1 VDNYFTDNED
11 LQFYLNDP
19 RLEYIFELR
28 EKGYT
33 ENHEYPFAPENF
45 EDALDNCLRVLSL
58 VGQLSAEILAPA
70 ATDID
75 RHGCT
80 LENNKVSYAPG
91 TKDTLKRFAQAELFG
106 FTLPRKY
113 GGLNF
118 PLTIYMMAVEIV
130 SRAEAS
136 FMNLYGLQEIAE
148 TIYEFASSELKAQYL
163 PKMASGRFSGAMVLT
178 EPEAGSDLQ
187 AIKLRATYDEKEEC
201 WRLNGVKHFISNGCG
216 DILLVFAR
224 SEENTHGGR
233 GLSLFL
239 YEKDENLVVRRLED
253 KLGIHGSPT
262 CELEFKNCRAH
273 LIGKRKRGLTQY
285 FVPLM
290 NGARIGVGAQS
301 IGIAQEAFTLAL
313 NYANQRKQF
322 GKSIIEFPPVLEML
336 TDMRV
341 RIEAARSL
349 LYESSIIVD
358 LQHAYARY
366 GANDKETAVKIKELS
381 RLAGL
386 LTPMAKYY
394 ASEMCNKVT
403 YDAIQI
409 FGGAG
414 YTKDYDVERLYRDA
428 RITTIYEGTSQLQ
441 IIAAIGGLTSG
452 LFFKLLS
459 EKLSIRFPEK
469 FRPMIKKIKMCENS
483 LKKAVYYVKDHDNH
497 IYMEYHARG
506 LVDMAVEI
514 LMAVLLLKNSRESD
528 RKFNLA
534 EKFVNDTFHRVQM
547 LAGRIIFS
555 DENIVDRHRHLLEET
570 FTSTRIDASAVKAL
584 SDII

>member
-1 VDNYFTDNED
+1 MENYFTDNED
-11 LQFYLNDP
+11 IQFYLNDP
-19 RLEYIFELR
+19 RLKDIFKLR

-33 ENHEYPFAPENF
+33 ENHAYPFAPENF
-45 EDALDNCLRVLSL
+45 EDALDNCHRVLSL

-70 ATDID
+70 ATDVD

-80 LENNKVSYAPG
+80 LKNNVVSYAPG
-91 TKDTLKRFAQAELFG
+91 TQEALKRFAQADLFG

-118 PLTIYMMAVEIV
+118 PFTVYVMAVEIV
-130 SRAEAS
+130 SRADAS

-148 TIYEFASSELKAQYL
+148 TINQFASPELKEQYL
-163 PKMASGRFSGAMVLT
+163 PKMASGQFSGAMVLT

-187 AIKLRATYDEKEEC
+187 AIRLRATYDEKKGC
-201 WRLNGVKHFISNGCG
+201 WLLNGVKHFISNGCG

-224 SEENTHGGR
+224 SEENIPGGR

-262 CELEFKNCRAH
+262 CELQFKNCRAH
-273 LIGKRKRGLTQY
+273 LIGKRKRGLTSY

-290 NGARIGVGAQS
+290 NGARIGIGAQS
-301 IGIAQEAFTLAL
+301 IGIAQEAYQYAL
-313 NYANQRKQF
+313 KYAKQRIQF

-336 TDMRV
+336 TNMRV
-341 RIEAARSL
+341 QIEAARSL
-349 LYESSIIVD
+349 LYESSIIAD
-358 LQHAYARY
+358 MQHAYTLY
-366 GANDKETAVKIKELS
+366 GANDKETTVKIKELT

-386 LTPMAKYY
+386 LTPMVKYY

-409 FGGAG
+409 FGGPG
-414 YTKDYDVERLYRDA
+414 YMRDHEVERLYRDA

-441 IIAAIGGLTSG
+441 IIAAIGGITSG

-459 EKLSIRFPEK
+459 KKMSIRFPES
-469 FRPMIKKIKMCENS
+469 FNPLIEKIKECEKS
-483 LKKAVYYVKDHDNH
+483 LKKAAIIVKSHNDH
-497 IYMEYHARG
+497 IYTEYHARG

-514 LMAVLLLKNSRESD
+514 LMAVLLLENSRKSD
-528 RKFNLA
+528 SKFKLA
-534 EKFVNDTFHRVQM
+534 EKFVTDTFHRVQM
-547 LAGRIIFS
+547 LTGKIIYS
-555 DENIVDRHRHLLEET
+555 DENIVDKYRYLL
-570 FTSTRIDASAVKAL
+570 D
-584 SDII
+584 

>member
-1 VDNYFTDNED
+1 VENYFTDNED
-11 LQFYLNDP
+11 IQFYLNDA
-19 RLEYIFELR
+19 RLKDIFELR

-33 ENHEYPFAPENF
+33 ENHAYPFAPENF
-45 EDALDNCLRVLSL
+45 EDALDNCHRVLSL

-80 LENNKVSYAPG
+80 LENNVVSYAPG
-91 TKDTLKRFAQAELFG
+91 TQEALKRFTQADLFG

-118 PLTIYMMAVEIV
+118 PLTVYMMAVEIV
-130 SRAEAS
+130 SRADAS

-148 TIYEFASSELKAQYL
+148 TINQFASSELKEQYL
-163 PKMASGRFSGAMVLT
+163 PKMASGQFTGAMVLT

-187 AIKLRATYDEKEEC
+187 AIRLRATYDKKKGC
-201 WRLNGVKHFISNGCG
+201 WFLNGVKHFISNGCG

-224 SEENTHGGR
+224 SEENILGGR

-253 KLGIHGSPT
+253 KLGIRGSPT
-262 CELEFKNCRAH
+262 CELQFKNCRAH
-273 LIGKRKRGLTQY
+273 LIGKRKRGLTRY

-301 IGIAQEAFTLAL
+301 IGIAQEAYQYAL
-313 NYANQRKQF
+313 KYAKQRKQF

-336 TDMRV
+336 TNMRV
-341 RIEAARSL
+341 QIEAARSL

-358 LQHAYARY
+358 LQYAYTLY
-366 GANDKETAVKIKELS
+366 GTNDKETTAKIKELT

-414 YTKDYDVERLYRDA
+414 YMRDYEVERLYRDA

-441 IIAAIGGLTSG
+441 IIAAIGGITSG
-452 LFFKLLS
+452 LFFTLLN
-459 EKLSIRFPEK
+459 KKISIRFPES
-469 FRPMIKKIKMCENS
+469 FNPLIEKIKECEKS
-483 LKKAVYYVKDHDNH
+483 LKKAVGYVKAHNDH
-497 IYMEYHARG
+497 IYTEYHARG

-514 LMAVLLLKNSRESD
+514 LMAVLLLENSRKSD
-528 RKFNLA
+528 RKFNLT
-534 EKFVNDTFHRVQM
+534 EKFVTDTFHRVQM
-547 LAGRIIFS
+547 LSGKTIYS
-555 DENIVDRHRHLLEET
+555 DENIVDKYRHLL
-570 FTSTRIDASAVKAL
+570 D
-584 SDII
+584 

>member
-1 VDNYFTDNED
+1 MANYFTDNED
-11 LQFYLNDP
+11 IQFYLNDA
-19 RLEYIFELR
+19 RFKDIFELR

-33 ENHEYPFAPENF
+33 ENHLYPFAPENF
-45 EDALDNCLRVLSL
+45 EDALDNCHRVLSL

-80 LENNKVSYAPG
+80 LENNVVSYAPG
-91 TKDTLKRFAQAELFG
+91 TQEALKRFTQADLFG

-118 PLTIYMMAVEIV
+118 PLTVYMMAVEIV
-130 SRAEAS
+130 SRADAS

-148 TIYEFASSELKAQYL
+148 TINQFASPELKEQYL
-163 PKMASGRFSGAMVLT
+163 PKMASGQFSGAMVLT

-187 AIKLRATYDEKEEC
+187 AISLRATYDEKKGC
-201 WRLNGVKHFISNGCG
+201 WLLNGVKHFISNGCG

-224 SEENTHGGR
+224 SEENKSGGR

-239 YEKDENLVVRRLED
+239 YEKDENLVVRRIED

-262 CELEFKNCRAH
+262 CELQFKNCRAH
-273 LIGKRKRGLTQY
+273 LIGKRKRGLTRY

-301 IGIAQEAFTLAL
+301 IGIAQEAYQYAL
-313 NYANQRKQF
+313 KYAKQRKQF
-322 GKSIIEFPPVLEML
+322 GKNIIEFPPVLEML
-336 TDMRV
+336 TNMRV
-341 RIEAARSL
+341 QIEAARSL
-349 LYESSIIVD
+349 LYESSLIVD
-358 LQHAYARY
+358 IEHACTQY
-366 GANDKETAVKIKELS
+366 GAKDKETTAKIKELT
-381 RLAGL
+381 RVAGL

-414 YTKDYDVERLYRDA
+414 YMRDYEVERLYRDA

-441 IIAAIGGLTSG
+441 IIAAIGGITSG
-452 LFFKLLS
+452 LFFTLLS
-459 EKLSIRFPEK
+459 KKMSIRFPES
-469 FRPMIKKIKMCENS
+469 FNPLIEKIKESEKS
-483 LKKAVYYVKDHDNH
+483 LKKAVIYVKARNDH
-497 IYMEYHARG
+497 IYTEYHARG

-514 LMAVLLLKNSRESD
+514 LMAVLLLENSGKSD

-534 EKFVNDTFHRVQM
+534 EKFVTDTFHRVQM
-547 LAGRIIFS
+547 LSEKIIYS
-555 DENIVDRHRHLLEET
+555 DENIVDKCRHLL
-570 FTSTRIDASAVKAL
+570 D
-584 SDII
+584 

>member
-1 VDNYFTDNED
+1 VKNYFNDNED
-11 LQFYLNDP
+11 IQFYLNDA
-19 RLEYIFELR
+19 RLKDIFELR

-33 ENHEYPFAPENF
+33 ENRAYPFAPEDF
-45 EDALDNCLRVLSL
+45 EDAMDNCHRALSL
-58 VGQLSAEILAPA
+58 VGHLSAEILAPA
-70 ATDID
+70 ATDTD

-80 LENNKVSYAPG
+80 LENNIVCYAPG
-91 TKDTLKRFAQAELFG
+91 TQEALKRFAQADLFG
-106 FTLPRKY
+106 FTLPRNY

-118 PLTIYMMAVEIV
+118 PLTVYMMAVEIV
-130 SRAEAS
+130 SRADAS

-148 TIYEFASSELKAQYL
+148 TINQFASPELKEQYL
-163 PKMASGRFSGAMVLT
+163 PKMASGQFSGAMVLT

-187 AIKLRATYDEKEEC
+187 AMRLRATYDENKGC
-201 WRLNGVKHFISNGCG
+201 WFLNGVKHFISNGCG

-224 SEENTHGGR
+224 SEENISGGR

-262 CELEFKNCRAH
+262 CELQFKNCRAH
-273 LIGKRKRGLTQY
+273 LIGKRKHGLTSY

-290 NGARIGVGAQS
+290 NGARIGIGAQS
-301 IGIAQEAFTLAL
+301 IGIAQEAYQHAL
-313 NYANQRKQF
+313 KYAKQRKQF

-336 TDMRV
+336 TNMRV
-341 RIEAARSL
+341 QIEAARSL

-358 LQHAYARY
+358 MQYAYTHY
-366 GANDKETAVKIKELS
+366 GTNDKTTAVKIKELA
-381 RLAGL
+381 RLSGL

-414 YTKDYDVERLYRDA
+414 YMRDFEVERLYRDA

-441 IIAAIGGLTSG
+441 IVAAVGGITSG
-452 LFFKLLS
+452 LFFSFLS
-459 EKLSIRFPEK
+459 EKMNTCFPES
-469 FRPMIKKIKMCENS
+469 FNPHIEKINECEKL
-483 LKKAVYYVKDHDNH
+483 LKKAVSHMKSRNDH
-497 IYMEYHARG
+497 IYTEYHARG

-514 LMAVLLLKNSRESD
+514 LMGVLLLKNSLKSEC
-528 RKFNLA
+528 KFNLA
-534 EKFVNDTFHRVQM
+534 EKFVTETFHRAQM
-547 LAGRIIFS
+547 LAGKIIYS
-555 DENIVDRHRHLLEET
+555 DENIVDKNRQLLE
-570 FTSTRIDASAVKAL
+570 
-584 SDII
+584 

>member
-1 VDNYFTDNED
+1 MANYFTDNED
-11 LQFYLNDP
+11 IQFYLNDA
-19 RLEYIFELR
+19 RLKDIFELR

-33 ENHEYPFAPENF
+33 ENHTYPFAPEDF
-45 EDALDNCLRVLSL
+45 EDAQDNSQRVLSL

-70 ATDID
+70 ATDTD
-75 RHGCT
+75 RCGCT
-80 LENNKVSYAPG
+80 LENNVVSYAPG
-91 TKDTLKRFAQAELFG
+91 TQVALKRFAQADLFG

-118 PLTIYMMAVEIV
+118 PLTIYMMAVEMV
-130 SRAEAS
+130 SRADAS

-148 TIYEFASSELKAQYL
+148 TINEFASPELKEQYL

-187 AIKLRATYDEKEEC
+187 AISLRATYDENKGC
-201 WRLNGVKHFISNGCG
+201 WFLNGVKHFISNGCG

-224 SEENTHGGR
+224 SEENIPGGR

-253 KLGIHGSPT
+253 KLGIRGSPT
-262 CELEFKNCRAH
+262 CELQFNNCRAH
-273 LIGKRKRGLTQY
+273 LIGKRKRGLTSY

-301 IGIAQEAFTLAL
+301 IGIAQGAYQYAL
-313 NYANQRKQF
+313 KYAKQRKQF

-336 TDMRV
+336 TNMRAQ
-341 RIEAARSL
+341 IEAARSL

-358 LQHAYARY
+358 MQHAYTHY
-366 GANDKETAVKIKELS
+366 GANDKPTTAKIKELS

-409 FGGAG
+409 FGGVG
-414 YTKDYDVERLYRDA
+414 YMRDFEVERLYRDA

-441 IIAAIGGLTSG
+441 IVAAIGGITSG
-452 LFFKLLS
+452 LFFTLLS
-459 EKLSIRFPEK
+459 EKMRPRFPES
-469 FRPMIKKIKMCENS
+469 FNPHIETIKACEKL
-483 LKKAVYYVKDHDNH
+483 LKKAVSHVKARNDH
-497 IYMEYHARG
+497 IYTEYHARG

-514 LMAVLLLKNSRESD
+514 LMTVLLLENSRKSD

-534 EKFVNDTFHRVQM
+534 KKFVTDTSHRVQM
-547 LAGRIIFS
+547 LSEKILCS
-555 DENIVDRHRHLLEET
+555 DENIVDNDRRLL
-570 FTSTRIDASAVKAL
+570 D
-584 SDII
+584 

>member
-1 VDNYFTDNED
+1 MENYFTDNED
-11 LQFYLNDP
+11 IQFYLNDA
-19 RLEYIFELR
+19 RFKDIFELR

-33 ENHEYPFAPENF
+33 ENHAYPFAPEDF
-45 EDALDNCLRVLSL
+45 EDALDNCHRVLSL

-70 ATDID
+70 ATDTD

-80 LENNKVSYAPG
+80 LKNNVVSYAQG
-91 TKDTLKRFAQAELFG
+91 TQEALKRFAQADLFG

-118 PLTIYMMAVEIV
+118 PLTVYMLAVEIV
-130 SRAEAS
+130 SRADAS

-148 TIYEFASSELKAQYL
+148 TINEFASPELKEKYL
-163 PKMASGRFSGAMVLT
+163 PKMASGQFSGAMVLT

-187 AIKLRATYDEKEEC
+187 AISLRATYDENKEC
-201 WRLNGVKHFISNGCG
+201 WLLNGVKHFISNGCG

-224 SEENTHGGR
+224 SEENIPGGR

-253 KLGIHGSPT
+253 KLGIRGSPT
-262 CELEFKNCRAH
+262 CELQFKNCRAH
-273 LIGKRKRGLTQY
+273 LIGKRKRGLTSY

-301 IGIAQEAFTLAL
+301 VGIAQQAYQYAL
-313 NYANQRKQF
+313 KYAKQRKQF
-322 GKSIIEFPPVLEML
+322 GKRIIEFPPVLEML
-336 TDMRV
+336 TNMRV
-341 RIEAARSL
+341 QIEAARSL

-358 LQHAYARY
+358 MQHAYTHY
-366 GANDKETAVKIKELS
+366 GANDKKTTDKIKELT

-414 YTKDYDVERLYRDA
+414 YMRDFEVERLYRDA

-441 IIAAIGGLTSG
+441 IVAAIGGITSG
-452 LFFKLLS
+452 LFFTLLS
-459 EKLSIRFPEK
+459 NKMNIRFPES
-469 FRPMIKKIKMCENS
+469 FNPHIEKIRACEKL
-483 LKKAVYYVKDHDNH
+483 LKKAVSHVKAHNDH
-497 IYMEYHARG
+497 IYTEYHARG
-506 LVDMAVEI
+506 MVDMAVEI
-514 LMAVLLLKNSRESD
+514 LMAVLLLENSKKSD

-534 EKFVNDTFHRVQM
+534 KKFVTDTFHRVQM
-547 LAGRIIFS
+547 LSGKIIYS
-555 DENIVDRHRHLLEET
+555 DENIVDKDRHLL
-570 FTSTRIDASAVKAL
+570 D
-584 SDII
+584 

>member
-1 VDNYFTDNED
+1 MDNYFTDNED
-11 LQFYLNDP
+11 IQFYLNDV
-19 RLEYIFELR
+19 RLKDIFELR

-33 ENHEYPFAPENF
+33 ENHAYPFAPENF
-45 EDALDNCLRVLSL
+45 EDALDNCHRVLSL

-70 ATDID
+70 ATDTD
-75 RHGCT
+75 RQGCT
-80 LENNKVSYAPG
+80 LENNVVRYSPG
-91 TKDTLKRFAQAELFG
+91 TQEALKRFAQADLFG
-106 FTLPRKY
+106 FTLPRNY

-118 PLTIYMMAVEIV
+118 PLTVYMMAVEIV
-130 SRAEAS
+130 SRADAS

-148 TIYEFASSELKAQYL
+148 TINEFASPALKEQYL
-163 PKMASGRFSGAMVLT
+163 PKMASGQFSGAMVLT

-187 AIKLRATYDEKEEC
+187 AISLRAAYDENKGC
-201 WRLNGVKHFISNGCG
+201 WFLNGVKHFISNGCG

-224 SEENTHGGR
+224 SEENLSGGR

-253 KLGIHGSPT
+253 KLGIRGSPT
-262 CELEFKNCRAH
+262 CELQFKNCRAH
-273 LIGKRKRGLTQY
+273 LIGKRKRGLTSY

-301 IGIAQEAFTLAL
+301 IGIAQQAYQYAL
-313 NYANQRKQF
+313 KYAKQRKQF
-322 GKSIIEFPPVLEML
+322 GKSIIEFPPVFEML
-336 TDMRV
+336 TNMRV
-341 RIEAARSL
+341 QIEAARSL

-358 LQHAYARY
+358 MQHAYAHY
-366 GANDKETAVKIKELS
+366 GVKDRETSAKIKELT

-409 FGGAG
+409 FGGVG
-414 YTKDYDVERLYRDA
+414 YMRDFEVERLYRDA

-441 IIAAIGGLTSG
+441 IIAAVGGITSG
-452 LFFKLLS
+452 LFFTLLS
-459 EKLSIRFPEK
+459 KKISTHFPES
-469 FRPMIKKIKMCENS
+469 FNPYIEKINECERL
-483 LKKAVYYVKDHDNH
+483 LKKAVSHVKARNNH
-497 IYMEYHARG
+497 IYTEYHARG

-514 LMAVLLLKNSRESD
+514 LMAVLLLENSKTSD

-534 EKFVNDTFHRVQM
+534 EKFVTDTFHRVQM
-547 LAGRIIFS
+547 LAGKIICS
-555 DENIVDRHRHLLEET
+555 DENIVDKYLYLL
-570 FTSTRIDASAVKAL
+570 D
-584 SDII
+584 

>member
-1 VDNYFTDNED
+1 MENYFTDNED
-11 LQFYLNDP
+11 IQFYLNDA
-19 RLEYIFELR
+19 RLKDIFELR

-33 ENHEYPFAPENF
+33 ENHAYPFAPENF
-45 EDALDNCLRVLSL
+45 EDALDNCHRVLSL

-80 LENNKVSYAPG
+80 LENNVVSYAPG
-91 TKDTLKRFAQAELFG
+91 TQEALKRFTQADLFG

-118 PLTIYMMAVEIV
+118 PLTVYMMAVEIV
-130 SRAEAS
+130 SRADAS

-148 TIYEFASSELKAQYL
+148 TINQFASSELKEQYL
-163 PKMASGRFSGAMVLT
+163 PKMASGQFTGAMVLT

-187 AIKLRATYDEKEEC
+187 AIRLRATYDKKKGC
-201 WRLNGVKHFISNGCG
+201 WFLNGVKHFISNGCG

-224 SEENTHGGR
+224 SEENILGGR

-253 KLGIHGSPT
+253 KLGIRGSPT
-262 CELEFKNCRAH
+262 CELQFKNCRAH
-273 LIGKRKRGLTQY
+273 LIGKRKRGLTRY

-301 IGIAQEAFTLAL
+301 IGIAQEAYQYAL
-313 NYANQRKQF
+313 KYAKQRKQF

-336 TDMRV
+336 TNMRV
-341 RIEAARSL
+341 QIEAARSL

-358 LQHAYARY
+358 LQYAYTLY
-366 GANDKETAVKIKELS
+366 GTNDKETTAKIKELT

-414 YTKDYDVERLYRDA
+414 YMRDYEVERLYRDA

-441 IIAAIGGLTSG
+441 IIAAIGGITSG
-452 LFFKLLS
+452 LFFTLLN
-459 EKLSIRFPEK
+459 KKMSIRFPES
-469 FRPMIKKIKMCENS
+469 FNPLIEKIKECEKS
-483 LKKAVYYVKDHDNH
+483 LKKAVGYVKAHNDH
-497 IYMEYHARG
+497 ICTEYHARG

-514 LMAVLLLKNSRESD
+514 LMAVLLLENSRKSD
-528 RKFNLA
+528 RKFNLT
-534 EKFVNDTFHRVQM
+534 EKFVTDTFHRVQM
-547 LAGRIIFS
+547 LSGKTIYS
-555 DENIVDRHRHLLEET
+555 DENIVDKYRHLL
-570 FTSTRIDASAVKAL
+570 D
-584 SDII
+584 